1 MKLYWK
7 DGRVYF
13 KGSVPKKFQQYVQGR
28 IDFTH
33 EITIPLS
40 PRKADTRARE
50 WDDNYIAEFWNEPF
64 GGSEAEDDRIKRNW
78 FFEIISEFLSAP
90 DNTAWCI
97 VGTAEYQLG
106 LNLSIQ
112 S

>member
-1 MKLYWK
+1 LKLYWK

-50 WDDNYIAEFWNEPF
+50 WDDNYIAELWRKNQQSYNNDVIEPNDPIF
-64 GGSEAEDDRIKRNW
+64 QELE
-78 FFEIISEFLSAP
+78 P
-90 DNTAWCI
+90 
-97 VGTAEYQLG
+97 Q
-106 LNLSIQ
+106 Q
-112 S
+112 P